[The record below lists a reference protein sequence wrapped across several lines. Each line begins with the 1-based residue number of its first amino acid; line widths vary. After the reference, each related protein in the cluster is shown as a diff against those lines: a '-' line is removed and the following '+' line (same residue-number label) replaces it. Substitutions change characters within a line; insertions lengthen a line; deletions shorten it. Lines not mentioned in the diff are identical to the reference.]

1 MTTENYRPP
10 VPLTVIGVNGKQFV
24 CGLTWKILEH
34 NRTYMKE
41 ARVFGKA
48 NDMDMV
54 AIRRGRA
61 LQGGFAPKSEQRLRG
76 MYSLAAALAGKL
88 GDNWVGV
95 FALSGERYAFVAVH
109 EGSVMI
115 GRDLVGDFA
124 TVEFEF
130 NETLNL
136 LMSDTRSTWGENGKG
151 IVVGPADW
159 PFTNDHRTLEELLQ
173 PKQLR
178 NDYRLRPLTLGLTGR
193 EMALGG
199 ASVIVITALVLGYFK
214 WQAIQDQKR
223 SEDAA
228 AAMVQL
234 RNAQQEQESAA
245 AEARK
250 NSLLRPWEH
259 LPTLEAFTTACQA
272 FWEQTPVSLGGWIF
286 AGGQCGPGK
295 ALATYKRPNGGT
307 TVGDF
312 AAEVRRRYNL
322 QPDIF
327 EAGTSATI
335 AASLKAEGAGAG
347 PLPAAAKQLEDF
359 TARLQAVG
367 GGTTFSLEAKP
378 WSAPEGQPEAVP
390 PDWTTQGFNIKTD
403 KSPADLLAGLDAQGV
418 RVLEIAASFD
428 QASARIEWSIT
439 GELYGR

>member
-1 MTTENYRPP
+1 MATENYRPTA
-10 VPLTVIGVNGKQFV
+10 PLTVIGVNGKQFV

-41 ARVFGKA
+41 ARVFGKEH
-48 NDMDMV
+48 DMDMV

-88 GDNWVGV
+88 GDNWIGV

-115 GRDLVGDFA
+115 GRDLVGDLA
-124 TVEFEF
+124 TIEFEF
-130 NETLNL
+130 NDTLNL

-159 PFTNDHRTLEELLQ
+159 AFTNDHRTLEELLQ

-178 NDYRLRPLTLGLTGR
+178 NEYRLRPLTL
-193 EMALGG
+193 LGG
-199 ASVIVITALVLGYFK
+199 ASIVVIAALVMGYFK
-214 WQAIQDQKR
+214 WQAVQDQKR
-223 SEDAA
+223 SAQAA

-234 RNAQQEQESAA
+234 QNAQAEQDSAA
-245 AEARK
+245 AAARQ
-250 NSLLRPWEH
+250 NSVVRPWEH
-259 LPTLEAFTTACQA
+259 LPTVETFIAACQA
-272 FWEQTPVSLGGWIF
+272 FWAQTPVSLGGWIF
-286 AGGQCGPGK
+286 VGGQCGPGK

-307 TVGDF
+307 TVGTF
-312 AAEVRRRYNL
+312 AAEVRRRYSL

-335 AASLKAEGAGAG
+335 AASLATPGAGEG
-347 PLPAAAKQLEDF
+347 PLPVAATQLEDF
-359 TARLQAVG
+359 TAYLQAVG
-367 GGTTFSLEAKP
+367 GSTTFSLEAKP
-378 WSAPEGQPEAVP
+378 WAAPEGEPEATP

-403 KSPADLLAGLDAQGV
+403 QSPAGLLAGMQTQGV
-418 RVLEIAASFD
+418 RVLEIVASFD